1 MKAIKYIL
9 SAGIV
14 LLLIA
19 ACELDNFEGPDAQV
33 YGSLVDA
40 STGELIEQEMGT
52 TGEAASIQVI
62 EYGYGIGKVQGWKI
76 KTNGEYRNNLVFS
89 GQYDI
94 VMNNGNF
101 VKLDTIKGYS
111 FHSGENKLDFKLVP
125 NIRIK
130 HAKVEKTGT
139 AIVATFNLEYGH
151 VKGKVKQLALFAQSD
166 EYPSKSFHLAK
177 VEADVANENMT
188 IDKNQAIKDQ
198 VFKLTLDL
206 QSDEGKKLKAGKKYF
221 FRIGAV
227 ATDLGEGVQEKF
239 NYAPVVGIAM

>member
-14 LLLIA
+14 LLLMA

-151 VKGKVKQLALFAQSD
+151 AKGKVKQLALFAQSD

-177 VEADVANENMT
+177 VEADVASENMT

>member
-14 LLLIA
+14 LLMA

-33 YGSLVDA
+33 YGSLIDA
-40 STGELIEQEMGT
+40 STGELIEQEIGT

-62 EYGYGIGKVQGWKI
+62 EHGYSIKKVQGWKI

-89 GQYDI
+89 GTYDI
-94 VMNNGNF
+94 IMNNGNF

-130 HAKVEKTGT
+130 NAKVEKSGT

-151 VKGKVKQLALFAQSD
+151 AKGKVKQLALFAQSD

-177 VEADVANENMT
+177 TEANVADENIT
-188 IDKNQAIKDQ
+188 LGKNQAIKDR

-227 ATDLGEGVQEKF
+227 ATDLGDGVQEKF
-239 NYAPVVGIAM
+239 NYAPVVGITM

>member
-14 LLLIA
+14 LLLMA

-151 VKGKVKQLALFAQSD
+151 AKGKVKQLALFAQSD

-177 VEADVANENMT
+177 VEADVANKNMT